1 MLKWPQF
8 RLSSSAVRTDH
19 KRGVRSAVSKV
30 LVSAAAS
37 AVLVM
42 VACAGAWSFSGA
54 DGAVVSVPLSVLSSD
69 SPTAPPPVAPAGDP
83 SLLPCPTPTPTAD
96 VTASPDPT
104 VAPAPKVTPAPKVA
118 PPRVVKNS
126 LTIAALGINASIKG
140 MSTCGGL
147 ISNAVYRWPCA
158 GANNLYLLGHAYG
171 VFKPVHDGYHAGRL
185 KPGMIARYTDASGK
199 VHKYTLAWVEDL
211 PIATW
216 GKGATWAA
224 TSGSVITL
232 QTCDGPSDGYRIIVR
247 FVPA

>member
-1 MLKWPQF
+1 MASVQAALERRSHRPQARRAIRRVDGARVRGGLCGPGHG
-8 RLSSSAVRTDH
+8 RLRWGLVLFGTDR
-19 KRGVRSAVSKV
+19 RGRRRSVVRSIVRLADR
-30 LVSAAAS
+30 SAAFGSGLGAI
-37 AVLVM
+37 AT
-42 VACAGAWSFSGA
+42 AG
-54 DGAVVSVPLSVLSSD
+54 PN
-69 SPTAPPPVAPAGDP
+69 
-83 SLLPCPTPTPTAD
+83 
-96 VTASPDPT
+96 PT
-104 VAPAPKVTPAPKVA
+104 VASAPKVA
-118 PPRVVKNS
+118 PARVVKNS
-126 LTIAALGINASIKG
+126 LAIAALGINASIKG

-158 GANNLYLLGHAYG
+158 GHNNMYLLGHAYG

-185 KPGMIARYTDASGK
+185 TPGMIASYTDASGK

-232 QTCDGPSDGYRIIVR
+232 QTCDGPSDSYRIILR

>member
-8 RLSSSAVRTDH
+8 RLTASAVRTDR
-19 KRGVRSAVSKV
+19 KRGVRSAVSRV

-54 DGAVVSVPLSVLSSD
+54 DGAVVGVPLSVLSSD
-69 SPTAPPPVAPAGDP
+69 SPAAPPHMEPAWDP
-83 SLLPCPTPTPTAD
+83 SLLPDPTPTPTA
-96 VTASPDPT
+96 VITASPNPT
-104 VAPAPKVTPAPKVA
+104 VASALKVA
-118 PPRVVKNS
+118 PARVVKNS
-126 LTIAALGINASIKG
+126 LAIAALGINASIKG

-158 GANNLYLLGHAYG
+158 GHNNLYLLGHAYG

-185 KPGMIARYTDASGK
+185 KTGMIARYTDASGK

-232 QTCDGPSDGYRIIVR
+232 QTCDGPSDSYRIIVR

>member
-8 RLSSSAVRTDH
+8 RLPSSAVRTDR
-19 KRGVRSAVSKV
+19 KRGVRSAVSRA

-42 VACAGAWSFSGA
+42 VACAGAWSFSGVDA
-54 DGAVVSVPLSVLSSD
+54 AVVRVPLSVLSSD
-69 SPTAPPPVAPAGDP
+69 SPAAPPPVDQAWVP
-83 SLLPCPTPTPTAD
+83 SLLPDPTPTPTA
-96 VTASPDPT
+96 VITASPNPT
-104 VAPAPKVTPAPKVA
+104 VASALKVA
-118 PPRVVKNS
+118 PARVVKNS
-126 LTIAALGINASIKG
+126 LAIAALGINASIKG

-158 GANNLYLLGHAYG
+158 GHNNLYLLGHAYG

-185 KPGMIARYTDASGK
+185 KTGMIARYTDASGK

-232 QTCDGPSDGYRIIVR
+232 QTCDGPSDSYRIIVR